1 MEQGWIHPDWRA
13 RLEAAGLDTLQAAL
27 AYQDGE
33 FVSVHSRRGRTSRAV
48 LGDGTAVFVK
58 TDNFTY
64 FKQVCKDL
72 WRLRKPTPNSV
83 KERAAYDWLS
93 ARGFTVPQVIAWWR
107 RTTLGYPGAA
117 AMITLPVPGRP
128 LDTLVKERGAAAC
141 AAEIAAVEAVWRRM
155 MEAGC
160 DWPDHKPEHFFVTP
174 ELSVGMIDLERME
187 VLAQPLSEAE
197 IAARLAHFRSM
208 AVNGTRK

>member
-1 MEQGWIHPDWRA
+1 MEQGWIDPEWRA
-13 RLEAAGLDTLQAAL
+13 RLEEKGLATLAAAL
-27 AYQDGE
+27 AFDAGDC
-33 FVSVHSRRGRTSRAV
+33 VSRHPRRGRTTRVV
-48 LGDGTAVFVK
+48 LADGTAVFVK

-72 WRLRKPTPNSV
+72 WHFRRPTPNSV
-83 KERAAYDWLS
+83 KERAAYEWLS
-93 ARGFTVPQVIAWWR
+93 ARGFTVPRVVAWWR
-107 RTTLGYPGAA
+107 RTTLGYPGPA
-117 AMITLPVPGRP
+117 AMVTLPVPGRP
-128 LDTLVKERGAAAC
+128 LDVLVRERGADAC

-155 MEAGC
+155 LEAGC

-174 ELSVGMIDLERME
+174 GLQVGMIDLERFQALPRPM
-187 VLAQPLSEAE
+187 PEAE